1 MFLRSHTVKPTMLEI
16 ENKISYLNGDNYSKW
31 KEDVILHFGCIEL
44 DCGFCK
50 EMSIIPTEGISLTKI
65 SEPALVPKWLRTSG
79 TTTEGVNFVPH
90 FASSS
95 SNTDASSLMHH
106 GRHRNSRNI
115 SDFDFPCLAILDR
128 SSSMNS
134 WRSCSNGSAK
144 HAYSTFRSILTSKVE
159 KLGGIL
165 TSRDE
170 IYRLWR
176 SHSMIYG
183 KQGEPLHQRTVVDS
197 RDSGINNHY
206 DGNGLLCG
214 GTFGSSINKAVFE
227 KDFPS
232 LGTKEKQG
240 VSEIARV
247 SSPKLPSVDGS
258 SGTGSLPASL
268 IVSTSGS
275 GSPSVT
281 AGLNMVE
288 ALTQAPSRTHT
299 IPRVTS
305 SVSKFLLHI

>member
-1 MFLRSHTVKPTMLEI
+1 M
-16 ENKISYLNGDNYSKW
+16 
-31 KEDVILHFGCIEL
+31 
-44 DCGFCK
+44 
-50 EMSIIPTEGISLTKI
+50 KI
-65 SEPALVPKWLRTSG
+65 SELALVPEWLRTSG
-79 TTTEGVNFVPH
+79 TTTGGVNSVPH

-95 SNTDASSLMHH
+95 SNTRTYCILVAILNASSLVHH

-128 SSSMNS
+128 SSSINS
-134 WRSCSNGSAK
+134 WRGCSNGSAN
-144 HAYSTFRSILTSKVE
+144 HAYSTFR
-159 KLGGIL
+159 GIL

-183 KQGEPLHQRTVVDS
+183 KQGEPLHQRTVLGS

-214 GTFGSSINKAVFE
+214 GTFGSSINKEMFE

-240 VSEIARV
+240 LSEIARV
-247 SSPKLPSVDGS
+247 SSPGF
-258 SGTGSLPASL
+258 
-268 IVSTSGS
+268 
-275 GSPSVT
+275 
-281 AGLNMVE
+281 
-288 ALTQAPSRTHT
+288 
-299 IPRVTS
+299 S
-305 SVSKFLLHI
+305 SVSQSLPVRNSTLIDEE

>member
-1 MFLRSHTVKPTMLEI
+1 MFLRSHTVEPTMLAI

-44 DCGFCK
+44 DYGFCK
-50 EMSIIPTEGISLTKI
+50 EMSIIPTEGSTQEYNCI
-65 SEPALVPKWLRTSG
+65 LVAILY
-79 TTTEGVNFVPH
+79 
-90 FASSS
+90 
-95 SNTDASSLMHH
+95 ASSLVHH

-115 SDFDFPCLAILDR
+115 SDFDFPCLEILDR

-134 WRSCSNGSAK
+134 RRSCSNGSAK
-144 HAYSTFRSILTSKVE
+144 HAYSTFRCILTSKVE

-183 KQGEPLHQRTVVDS
+183 KQGEPSHQRTIVDS

-206 DGNGLLCG
+206 NGNGLLCG

-232 LGTKEKQG
+232 LGTKEKQW

-247 SSPKLPSVDGS
+247 SSPSFSSFSQSLPVRNSTLIDGEGWTLALAEVPSVDGS
-258 SGTGSLPASL
+258 SGTGSFPTSL
-268 IVSTSGS
+268 IISTSGF
-275 GSPSVT
+275 GSPNVT

-299 IPRVTS
+299 IPR
-305 SVSKFLLHI
+305 